1 MLQKQ
6 IKELYWNNVNV
17 IDKIEQIIHAVR
29 RQNLHALRIQIPEVM
44 PLLRNSINGIG
55 ICFSNLQSVGISWSL
70 DYLVEILTGVEQA
83 QNVEDFI
90 LMGDICELQLIP
102 VLLEIQN
109 AIRLLDIPLQD
120 EDWLRDNLNVIEKR
134 NPQLYHRIVGQ
145 EKSESKTECTDKYEL
160 EYTSIGCYTIALSE
174 QNHRYY
180 LHSNGNPIEEARE
193 FANRFYCLEKERYL
207 LFGWGLGYHVREML
221 QLYSDMDLV
230 VVEPDLNLL
239 YYAFQ
244 CNDWREE
251 LERVTIICDV
261 ERIAGLLNEGREMIV
276 FQPELGHFS
285 NPNIKEHLKCITERR
300 DSIEDFEAVFYQ
312 NTRENIRNCDAYV
325 DELQAAIT
333 KKRIIIVAGGPS
345 LDKNIDLLRDLPED
359 VIVFAVGTVYK
370 LLMSK
375 GIQPNYVVVSDAF
388 VSSQIQG
395 MEQEEIPILILA
407 TADRRVSRCYNG
419 KKYLVCQKG
428 YKYAAEYAEKN
439 GHVCYDSGG
448 SVATLA
454 FDIAIR
460 MKAASIAFIGLD
472 LAYYGNRA
480 HASGTAQE
488 TYDGFEHHQ
497 VEGVNGERLNSS
509 QAFIRY
515 REWMERR
522 IQKEDATMR
531 IVDAT
536 EGGAKKKGFEVMTLK
551 EFLEN

>member
-17 IDKIEQIIHAVR
+17 IDKIEQIVYAVR
-29 RQNLHALRIQIPEVM
+29 RQNLHALRIQIPLVM
-44 PLLRNSINGIG
+44 PLLRDSINGIG
-55 ICFSNLQSVGISWSL
+55 ICFPDLQSVGISWSL

-83 QNVEDFI
+83 QNAEDFI

-102 VLLEIQN
+102 VLQEIQN

-120 EDWLRDNLNVIEKR
+120 ENWLRHNLDVIKKR
-134 NPQLYHRIVGQ
+134 NPQLYHRIV
-145 EKSESKTECTDKYEL
+145 EHKTECTDKYEL

-193 FANRFYCLEKERYL
+193 FANRFYSLEKEKYL
-207 LFGWGLGYHVREML
+207 IFGWGLGYHVREMMR
-221 QLYSDMDLV
+221 LYSDMDLV

-251 LERVTIICDV
+251 LERVTIVCDI
-261 ERIAGLLNEGREMIV
+261 ERIAGLLKEGREIIV
-276 FQPELGHFS
+276 FQPELRHFS

-300 DSIEDFEAVFYQ
+300 DSIEDFKTVFYQ

-325 DELQAAIT
+325 DGLQKCIT
-333 KKRIIIVAGGPS
+333 GKRIIIVAGGPS
-345 LDKNIDLLRDLPED
+345 LDKNIELLRELPED
-359 VIVFAVGTVYK
+359 IVMFAVGTVYK
-370 LLMSK
+370 LLISK
-375 GIQPNYVVVSDAF
+375 GIRPDYVIVSDAF

-395 MEQEEIPILILA
+395 LEQEKVPILILA
-407 TADRRVSRCYNG
+407 TADRKISRNYAG
-419 KKYLVCQKG
+419 RKYLVCQSG
-428 YKYAAEYAEKN
+428 YEYASEYAEKC
-439 GHVCYDSGG
+439 GYMCYDSGG

-454 FDIAIR
+454 LDIAIR
-460 MKAASIAFIGLD
+460 LKAEAIAFIGLD

-480 HASGTAQE
+480 HASGTVHE
-488 TYDGFEHHQ
+488 TYRGFQHHQ
-497 VEGVNGERLNSS
+497 VEGVNGELLNSS

-522 IQKEDATMR
+522 IQREDATMR